1 MFTSFWQAGAIREQR
16 KKRMQQIYLDRFGE
30 EDYAEIR
37 RMRHW
42 LDTKTNR
49 EELIAYLTDKEPYN
63 V

>member
-1 MFTSFWQAGAIREQR
+1 
-16 KKRMQQIYLDRFGE
+16 MQQIYLDRFGE

-37 RMRHW
+37 RVRHW

-49 EELIAYLTDKEPYN
+49 EELIAYLLDKEPYN